1 MKSTSF
7 AFITL
12 QGFRKGKTETLSA
25 LKQRHLQCHVTT
37 QDYKLLNITK
47 QFKLLNIS
55 KLFTYL
61 IVHKILYL
69 MLFIKMYSPT
79 LKSYFYTLLTMV

>member
-1 MKSTSF
+1 MT
-7 AFITL
+7 
-12 QGFRKGKTETLSA
+12 
-25 LKQRHLQCHVTT
+25 H
-37 QDYKLLNITK
+37 DYKLLNITK

-61 IVHKILYL
+61 IVPKILYL
-69 MLFIKMYSPT
+69 MLFINMYIPT